1 MRIVSVCKLLLL
13 VSVTLF
19 LLSCSA
25 NKSGSSNSNGKLKVV
40 ATTNI
45 VGDAVNSI
53 AGDRVELVSLMG
65 SGVDPHLYKATKGD
79 INHLYTAD
87 IIFYNGLHLE
97 AKMSDILKKMSADK
111 IVIPLARAIPDSSIR
126 FVDSSS
132 HTPDPH
138 IWFDVSLWSQAIG
151 EITKT
156 LSKADTAYQE
166 TYELRTAAL
175 LDSMKELHQWVGEQL
190 ATVEKAQRVLVTA
203 HDAFGYFG
211 RAYDVDVRGL
221 QGISTVT
228 EAGLYDITHMIDTMI
243 ARKIKAIF
251 VESSVS
257 RKSIDAVVEG
267 CRARGHD
274 IIVGGQLFSD
284 AMGTKGTPEGSYIGM
299 VRYNV
304 RTIVNALK

>member
-1 MRIVSVCKLLLL
+1 MSVCKLLLL

-111 IVIPLARAIPDSSIR
+111 IVIPLAQAIPDSAIR

>member
-111 IVIPLARAIPDSSIR
+111 IVIPLAQAIPDSAIR